1 MNRFAETAEE
11 LKRNLVTY
19 QELLAV
25 VEAEGRSLR
34 ADDAGTNNPLTGTD
48 TRKEL
53 LPRLN
58 NSLENLKRHRLAWQQ
73 AGSQEREAN
82 DEMAALLRRS
92 QDLIM
97 KIIMQDREN
106 EQALLRR
113 GLLPPKHLPAA
124 NRQRPHFVADMY
136 RRQSGS
142 QANT

>member
-1 MNRFAETAEE
+1 MNQFAQISDE
-11 LKRNLVTY
+11 LNRHLATY
-19 QELLAV
+19 QELLDV

-34 ADDAGTNNPLTGTD
+34 SADANPKIPLTGTYS
-48 TRKEL
+48 RKEL

-58 NSLENLKRHRLAWQQ
+58 ESLDNLRRHRLAWQQ
-73 AGSQEREAN
+73 ATPQARDAHP
-82 DEMAALLRRS
+82 EMATLLRRS

-106 EQALLRR
+106 EQALLRH
-113 GLLPPKHLPAA
+113 GLVPTKHLPAA

-142 QANT
+142 PANT